1 MVLIYSKVR
10 MTVEI
15 GGDLMKIGK
24 ILGFATI
31 ALALLGAC
39 TSMEEQGWIRI
50 TGAVVE
56 SDGRGIKNCRLDVLD
71 AETGKRKVGQELSVE
86 SDGKFDVD
94 VFPGHKRVKIYSIT
108 VKCPA
113 FKEPAEFGPFDTTAP
128 GWKLPIDLGDIVFRR
143 I

>member
-1 MVLIYSKVR
+1 
-10 MTVEI
+10 
-15 GGDLMKIGK
+15 MKYGK
-24 ILGFATI
+24 SLGLATF

-56 SDGRGIKNCRLDVLD
+56 SDGRGIKHCRLDVFD

-86 SDGKFDVD
+86 SDGKFDIEI
-94 VFPGHKRVKIYSIT
+94 FPGRKEAKVYSIK
-108 VKCPA
+108 VECPA